1 MPLLFHIVL
10 ALGVVHA
17 FLLIALLTRRIS
29 ENPFGFL
36 SLIVTLCA
44 VTLIIIEEW
53 VVSSGAWQRYPNIL
67 RISAWMPFLIG
78 PGIWGFVKSLESPD
92 LRLRYLIHFVPALFC
107 PYIVSALLCA
117 KRRRQNRCGYEYA
130 FHSNFCV
137 FVGSRK
143 SRITLCLFHLR

>member
-53 VVSSGAWQRYPNIL
+53 L
-67 RISAWMPFLIG
+67 SAVG
-78 PGIWGFVKSLESPD
+78 RG
-92 LRLRYLIHFVPALFC
+92 
-107 PYIVSALLCA
+107 SATPTYCEFQLGC
-117 KRRRQNRCGYEYA
+117 R
-130 FHSNFCV
+130 S
-137 FVGSRK
+137 
-143 SRITLCLFHLR
+143 